1 MVKREEKNKKGLPL
15 LLTVIPLIL
24 DSFIASLV
32 FQE

>member
-1 MVKREEKNKKGLPL
+1 MVKREEKNKKGLSL
-15 LLTVIPLIL
+15 LLIVTPLIL